1 LQKNARQ
8 IAIEA
13 IYRINE
19 DGGYSN
25 LTLNHL
31 LNKYEVDSRDKALA
45 TELMYGSLRM
55 RNTLDWIL
63 NQFADRKVKKMDC
76 WSRNLLRLGLYQ
88 IYFLDGI
95 PEPVAC
101 NETVELAKEY
111 KHEGAAKFANGVL
124 RNIIRNLDSI
134 EFPSLKNDPIQHIR
148 YKYSFPQWMVQTW
161 VKRYGVDKTLDIC
174 NKFNQIPVTTIRN
187 NRLKI
192 DRKSL
197 EERLRSNGMEIEFIN
212 DVPQALKLKDHSSIA
227 SLDTFRDGF
236 FQVQGISSILTG
248 HILGPQVGER
258 ILDLCSAPG
267 GKTTHLAEL
276 MNDEGEIIANEL
288 HESKLSLIEQNCAR
302 LGIDIANLQSGDGR
316 NIEFDYS
323 FDRILIDAPCSGLGM
338 IAKKPEIKWQKKP
351 QDIKALSKV
360 QLALLNNGSKF
371 LKVGGELVYSTC
383 TITDRE
389 NSEVIKEFLNTNPD
403 FELLDLTEE
412 AEQFGIDAEFIK
424 EGSIQILP
432 TWRENEGYFIA
443 KLKRIS

>member
-1 LQKNARQ
+1 
-8 IAIEA
+8 
-13 IYRINE
+13 
-19 DGGYSN
+19 
-25 LTLNHL
+25 
-31 LNKYEVDSRDKALA
+31 
-45 TELMYGSLRM
+45 
-55 RNTLDWIL
+55 
-63 NQFADRKVKKMDC
+63 
-76 WSRNLLRLGLYQ
+76 
-88 IYFLDGI
+88 
-95 PEPVAC
+95 
-101 NETVELAKEY
+101 
-111 KHEGAAKFANGVL
+111 
-124 RNIIRNLDSI
+124 
-134 EFPSLKNDPIQHIR
+134 
-148 YKYSFPQWMVQTW
+148 
-161 VKRYGVDKTLDIC
+161 
-174 NKFNQIPVTTIRN
+174 
-187 NRLKI
+187 
-192 DRKSL
+192 
-197 EERLRSNGMEIEFIN
+197 MEIEFIN